1 MVAFGGRRLRFAR
14 LAIAVLVWAVGSPSG
29 SWAETP
35 GVDNPARA
43 QVNYMLNCQGCHGA
57 EGAGTADGVVP
68 VMKDFVGKFLSVE
81 DGREFLVRVP
91 GSANAPLTDAAL
103 AEVLNWMLPQ
113 LSPAEIP
120 EGFEPYTA
128 AEVAELREHPLAD
141 VISER
146 AKLVARMQTA
156 EGEI

>member
-1 MVAFGGRRLRFAR
+1 MVTVWVRCLS
-14 LAIAVLVWAVGSPSG
+14 LAVLLLAVW

-35 GVDNPARA
+35 GVDNPGRA

-68 VMKDFVGKFLSVE
+68 IMKDFVGRFLSVE

-103 AEVLNWMLPQ
+103 AEVLNWMLPR

-128 AEVAELREHPLAD
+128 AEIADLRKHPLAD

-146 AKLVARMQTA
+146 AKLVARMKAA
-156 EGEI
+156 EGEM